1 MDPKIDATDRRSE
14 EPRSG
19 TGKRAE
25 CDPDRW
31 DIDGK
36 ADGMCAAAREVEGG
50 RRKQKRCAWDS
61 ECGNLGGIV
70 RPGGK
75 DSIYC

>member
-50 RRKQKRCAWDS
+50 AGSRNDV
-61 ECGNLGGIV
+61 LGTPSAEIWGE
-70 RPGGK
+70 
-75 DSIYC
+75 

>member
-36 ADGMCAAAREVEGG
+36 ADGMCAAAREVEGDAG
-50 RRKQKRCAWDS
+50 RQ
-61 ECGNLGGIV
+61 E
-70 RPGGK
+70 
-75 DSIYC
+75 